1 MCHHHSHRLEK
12 IIPTILSG
20 RISNLID
27 VSRFYF
33 DPTISVKSITE
44 SEPVKW
50 SWKHKLYE
58 EDDEDDDVDH
68 YNGGYDDD
76 GGGDLCSFQ
85 ESLIRI
91 LMEKPRWEKLYV
103 TFVAKTMK

>member
-1 MCHHHSHRLEK
+1 M
-12 IIPTILSG
+12 
-20 RISNLID
+20 
-27 VSRFYF
+27 SRFYF
-33 DPTISVKSITE
+33 DLTISVKSITE

-91 LMEKPRWEKLYV
+91 QMEKLRWEKLYV